1 MVGGAAGS
9 VSKIFSGVGKGLAA
23 LTFDSDFQKQR
34 RKQLKKRADQNF
46 GEGMARNT
54 RGLAM
59 GIFEGVTGVA
69 TKPIQGAKQEGV
81 GGFFKG
87 NFFCTGNL
95 LHIFFL
101 TSDFIEEFSC
111 SVNKLSV
118 ILTALYYKPALKNRV
133 KNIQAAAYIGAHTVF
148 NLIFLFFRCW

>member
-87 NFFCTGNL
+87 NFFYGKFI
-95 LHIFFL
+95 IFL
-101 TSDFIEEFSC
+101 ITSEFPC
-111 SVNKLSV
+111 LGHKLSV
-118 ILTALYYKPALKNRV
+118 ILTALDYKP
-133 KNIQAAAYIGAHTVF
+133 Q
-148 NLIFLFFRCW
+148 

>member
-1 MVGGAAGS
+1 MALSVSLLLSRVLIFLKNNYFTGPGEFAEGLVIGVRSVFSGVVGGAAGS

-46 GEGMARNT
+46 GAGMTRNT
-54 RGLAM
+54 IGLAK

-69 TKPIQGAKQEGV
+69 TKPIQGARQEGV

-87 NFFCTGNL
+87 KFFYGIYFFTNFFRV
-95 LHIFFL
+95 
-101 TSDFIEEFSC
+101 D
-111 SVNKLSV
+111 
-118 ILTALYYKPALKNRV
+118 LK
-133 KNIQAAAYIGAHTVF
+133 KIMSFYF
-148 NLIFLFFRCW
+148 ML

>member
-87 NFFCTGNL
+87 NFL
-95 LHIFFL
+95 R
-101 TSDFIEEFSC
+101 E
-111 SVNKLSV
+111 
-118 ILTALYYKPALKNRV
+118 
-133 KNIQAAAYIGAHTVF
+133 IGAHTVQVNDYDIVVKF
-148 NLIFLFFRCW
+148 FHISHNLK

>member
-1 MVGGAAGS
+1 MGQWQSDFLLYPPHHGILFPRLV
-9 VSKIFSGVGKGLAA
+9 AA

-87 NFFCTGNL
+87 NFFYGKFI
-95 LHIFFL
+95 IFL
-101 TSDFIEEFSC
+101 ITSNFIEEFSC
-111 SVNKLSV
+111 SVHELSV
-118 ILTALYYKPALKNRV
+118 LLTALDYKP
-133 KNIQAAAYIGAHTVF
+133 H
-148 NLIFLFFRCW
+148 